1 MPPVVRSTPSPRSP
15 RAPSASVARRLALIA
30 VGALALAACTDKAA
44 KPAAPAATPSATAT
58 STAGARLQI
67 GIVLDVGGV
76 DDKSFNESAYRGLKR
91 AERELGVTGVYYQP
105 SQPADRKT
113 GLRQYAS
120 KGYDLVVGVG
130 FIFTDE
136 IIELA
141 RDFPTVKFACVDMS
155 ERPAAELPPNLVAL
169 TFREEQ
175 GSFLAGALAASL
187 AKSGKVG
194 FIGGMNV
201 PLIHK
206 FEAGYVAGA
215 KAVRPDV
222 QVLVNYAGE
231 TPKAFQ
237 DPETGK
243 NRAFEQYKAGADVI
257 YHAAGK
263 TGLGVFQAAKELDKQ
278 AIGVDSDQRAEAPGH
293 VLTSMVKAVDVAVFD
308 TIAAVK
314 AGTFKPGV
322 RSLGL
327 AEQGVSLAY
336 DPSAPGAITP
346 EAWARVEAL
355 RQEIVDGR
363 RVVPAT
369 REAPPAR

>member
-1 MPPVVRSTPSPRSP
+1 MPPAVRSTSSPRSP
-15 RAPSASVARRLALIA
+15 RAPSTAAARALAI
-30 VGALALAACTDKAA
+30 GALTLAACTDKAA
-44 KPAAPAATPSATAT
+44 KPAAPAAAPSATAT

-67 GIVLDVGGV
+67 GIVLDIGGV

-91 AERELGVTGVYYQP
+91 AERELGVTGAYYQP

-141 RDFPTVKFACVDMS
+141 RDFPAVKFACVDMS

-175 GSFLAGALAASL
+175 GSFLAGALAASV
-187 AKSGKVG
+187 AQSGKVG

-327 AEQGVSLAY
+327 AERGVSLAY

-369 REAPPAR
+369 REAQPAR